1 MQLFN
6 QVIASFAQ
14 PEKGLANYNRKMTKR
29 ARYNFIRTRQEL
41 IGAQKFSVSSSL
53 LSHVDK
59 AASVNPKSLLEMIE
73 IGKPCFENM
82 WVEGNINVLKNP
94 TSRVNLSE
102 DFDSEKTTRLVGWH
116 IRPVAARNVQSWG
129 SDDKEKQK
137 QLESMSDAYEVT
149 FFATTDNREQV
160 YAAPFDLFIGQ
171 QNLHGGV
178 INFFDRIGKEKPLL
192 FDSVFKGQL
201 LGKTYLAKH
210 NKKLL
215 EIFKDEPQ
223 AKGDDVEFTDAGNI
237 FHEKVRSNLSRAQI
251 KLMER
256 LEIYPNALDGVITPH
271 DFDTACRS
279 DDNEQ
284 VITKTFY
291 CCSFMN
297 TQPQMIIALL
307 ALLNYPHIIYETDK
321 PNVSDRTIHLGRKL
335 PQNEVKV
342 LEIDLPKPRGVTQ
355 YERMFKNVGNPKRR
369 HVRRGHWRTL
379 RLKSGD
385 VITKWI
391 AEQWVG
397 NAELGTIINDYHL
410 LHKYKRSDG
419 SVNHV

>member
-1 MQLFN
+1 M
-6 QVIASFAQ
+6 
-14 PEKGLANYNRKMTKR
+14 
-29 ARYNFIRTRQEL
+29 
-41 IGAQKFSVSSSL
+41 
-53 LSHVDK
+53 
-59 AASVNPKSLLEMIE
+59 
-73 IGKPCFENM
+73 
-82 WVEGNINVLKNP
+82 
-94 TSRVNLSE
+94 
-102 DFDSEKTTRLVGWH
+102 
-116 IRPVAARNVQSWG
+116 
-129 SDDKEKQK
+129 
-137 QLESMSDAYEVT
+137 
-149 FFATTDNREQV
+149 

-223 AKGDDVEFTDAGNI
+223 AKGDLVEFTDTANI

-284 VITKTFY
+284 VITKTFD
-291 CCSFMN
+291 CCSFIN

-307 ALLNYPHIIYETDK
+307 ALLNYP
-321 PNVSDRTIHLGRKL
+321 P
-335 PQNEVKV
+335 
-342 LEIDLPKPRGVTQ
+342 
-355 YERMFKNVGNPKRR
+355 
-369 HVRRGHWRTL
+369 
-379 RLKSGD
+379 
-385 VITKWI
+385 
-391 AEQWVG
+391 
-397 NAELGTIINDYHL
+397 
-410 LHKYKRSDG
+410 
-419 SVNHV
+419 